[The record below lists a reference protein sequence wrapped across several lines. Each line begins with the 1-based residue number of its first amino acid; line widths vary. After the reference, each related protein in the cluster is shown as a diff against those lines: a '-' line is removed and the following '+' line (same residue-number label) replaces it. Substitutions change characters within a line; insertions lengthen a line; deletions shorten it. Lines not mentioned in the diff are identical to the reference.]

1 MEESTMSARKA
12 LTIRIADDVLRTA
25 RELKDE
31 RESLNDFVAEAIE
44 REIRRRRGLQA
55 VQSIREL
62 QEDATLQPDSTALIR
77 AMREGD
83 ERRDG

>member
-77 AMREGD
+77 AMREGN